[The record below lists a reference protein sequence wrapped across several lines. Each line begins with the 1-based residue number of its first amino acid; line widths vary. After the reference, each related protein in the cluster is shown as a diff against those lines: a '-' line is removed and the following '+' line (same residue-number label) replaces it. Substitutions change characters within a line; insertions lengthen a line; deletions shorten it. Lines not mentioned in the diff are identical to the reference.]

1 MEQGTVAFL
10 TLFVICI
17 LFLEQNRCKCA
28 EDEVEGH
35 TSIPWWVFLIAG
47 IWVVAMIFNTYRL
60 LKQGGLDQG
69 KLNFFGKF
77 IRVIGGPLTVI
88 FVFLLFIKEI
98 WPTILPRLLDIGGD
112 VGGKYRSFAESWR
125 GGEYTVYGPGKSG
138 IDAVDLSELN
148 TAGHT
153 AAGEPVTAP
162 PRAQTTAQRIEIVN
176 KQAGV
181 SSAFDP
187 DKGFAGAVTQ
197 LFQEPGIIAEL
208 PPDEAASLSE
218 TKSLPGFKPGPLF
231 MPTA

>member
-60 LKQGGLDQG
+60 LKQGGLDPG

-98 WPTILPRLLDIGGD
+98 SPTILPRLLDIGGD

-138 IDAVDLSELN
+138 IDALDLS
-148 TAGHT
+148 THDAGYT

-162 PRAQTTAQRIEIVN
+162 PRAQTTAQQIEIVDF
-176 KQAGV
+176 QSGV
-181 SSAFDP
+181 SSAVVLDDKFAVDANQMFRDP
-187 DKGFAGAVTQ
+187 AWHS
-197 LFQEPGIIAEL
+197 AEL
-208 PPDEAASLSE
+208 PPDEAAKLAG
-218 TKSLPGFKPGPLF
+218 TGTYIPKLF
-231 MPTA
+231 MGTA